1 MSASEATT
9 GDIGSLRLDL
19 EVNLGEF
26 QVIVAEAV
34 PLAGI
39 TALFGPSGSGKTT
52 LLRAIAGLERVRG
65 TISAGT
71 EKWLDSAAGI
81 DVPTHRRPVGM
92 VFQDGRLFPHLSVA
106 GNLHYA
112 AKRASRR
119 GSTDER
125 FALADMVTAFD
136 LAELLNRRAHLLSGG
151 ERQRVA
157 LARTLLAQPRL
168 ALLDEPLAAV
178 DAERKADILP
188 YIEVAA
194 ARFGVPM
201 IYVSHAIDEVARL
214 ADRVLVLADGRNLAL
229 GPTQEILDRLD
240 VQALTGRH
248 DAGAVVSATV
258 SRHDSRLHLTYLDFA
273 GYELATPTLADLP
286 AGRPVRLQIR
296 ARDVALAL
304 ERPTGLSIRNVL
316 PGHIAEMSDDPQS
329 AFTEV
334 SITIGDQRVRARITR
349 AAAEALGLRG
359 GLAIYA
365 LIKSVSFDRSP
376 R

>member
-1 MSASEATT
+1 MADVGA
-9 GDIGSLRLDL
+9 LRLDL
-19 EVNLGEF
+19 EVNLGAF
-26 QVIVAEAV
+26 QVVVAEAV
-34 PLAGI
+34 PLSGI

-65 TISAGT
+65 TISAGA

-81 DVPTHRRPVGM
+81 DVPAHRRPVGL

-112 AKRASRR
+112 AKRATRR

-125 FALADMVTAFD
+125 FQLADMVAAFD

-214 ADRVLVLADGRNLAL
+214 ADRVLVLAGGRNLAL

-240 VQALTGRH
+240 VQELSGRH

-258 SRHDSRLHLTYLDFA
+258 SRHDPRLHLTYLDFA
-273 GYELATPTLADLP
+273 GHELATPTLTDLP
-286 AGRPVRLQIR
+286 AGRAVWLQIR

-316 PGHIAEMSDDPQS
+316 PGHIAEISDDPQS
-329 AFTEV
+329 AFAEV
-334 SITIGDQRVRARITR
+334 SIAIGDQRVRARITR
-349 AAAEALGLRG
+349 AAAEALGLRR